1 MCGCERYVAWHCKI
15 CSNPYARFCITTTK
29 KKEKEKRKQ
38 ISEVNL
44 LSLQY
49 SLLKGFVWLY
59 VFRAMPAGR
68 QALMCGL
75 GVNVSV
81 GNLDMK
87 FCDMPGRTEGTDL
100 VQKPQVLLGWDTCE
114 GECCVS
120 HPRSTLG
127 TQLPSASSCPACLQC
142 TQELNQGERG
152 SRIRSVAP
160 SWNFR
165 ACLVTLFQKRQGN
178 FDSQMR

>member
-1 MCGCERYVAWHCKI
+1 MH
-15 CSNPYARFCITTTK
+15 NNNK

-59 VFRAMPAGR
+59 VFQAMPAGR

-75 GVNVSV
+75 GVNASV

-87 FCDMPGRTEGTDL
+87 FCDMPGRTEGMDL
-100 VQKPQVLLGWDTCE
+100 VQKPQVLLG
-114 GECCVS
+114 
-120 HPRSTLG
+120 
-127 TQLPSASSCPACLQC
+127 
-142 TQELNQGERG
+142 
-152 SRIRSVAP
+152 
-160 SWNFR
+160 
-165 ACLVTLFQKRQGN
+165 
-178 FDSQMR
+178 